1 MRLTITREQHTF
13 LALLFDR
20 GFQSL
25 VVVCSV
31 HQEVENPYGN
41 RTLYPI
47 KSDVMYTVVVQ
58 PIPKN
63 YRIQKEN
70 FMQLHRQMPKM
81 NIPKKLRNDSLVRL
95 PKGMRIN
102 TISKTS

>member
-47 KSDVMYTVVVQ
+47 KSDVM
-58 PIPKN
+58 
-63 YRIQKEN
+63 
-70 FMQLHRQMPKM
+70 
-81 NIPKKLRNDSLVRL
+81 
-95 PKGMRIN
+95 
-102 TISKTS
+102 